1 MTQSDPHFVPEPSG
15 EIVLFQTRDGKAR
28 IEVRHV
34 RETERLAL
42 SQVAELFQREPL
54 DWPPASHI

>member
-1 MTQSDPHFVPEPSG
+1 MTENAPAAVPEPSG
-15 EIVLFQTRDGKAR
+15 GIVLFQTRDGKTR

-54 DWPPASHI
+54 DWLPASHI